1 MAEETQRRA
10 GHPKGALTV
19 LACGVWWVLG
29 PSACADARSEGGS
42 AGPPSAA
49 SSSMPAT
56 LVGSAPSTASAA
68 VPDAGAGDQPAGD
81 RPPAAD
87 AWPPR
92 PAPSDQTGDR
102 IYSKVR
108 HLWIRPAV
116 HSRAWLGYLSLGDS
130 VRVKDGNAE
139 QAYVTKGD
147 SENCQKWYAVEPE
160 GFACTGRR
168 ATLDAQDEEIVELR
182 RTRAD
187 PTSPWPYHY
196 GESLGVP
203 VYNELPSK
211 DAQGRRE
218 PGLEA
223 YLDKVAQA
231 QAAGSEEDRKAI
243 DKRFFGMTFSAT
255 GKGPPKLLEL
265 GPGGRTLS
273 TRVVR
278 GSTIAYTDSFDLE
291 GRPFLLTWDRGIAPL
306 DKVRPYPESPFQG
319 VILGGDHRLPIAFF
333 RGEDR
338 PQYRRTGAGDFEPTG
353 NHFKRLSWIEL
364 TGTTAKQDGETYEQT
379 TKPDLWCARADAAIV
394 RAVDEPPAR
403 IAQRDEGRRTW
414 LDISILGGTLVA
426 YENRRPVY
434 ATLISPGRGGIP
446 RRGVPTLDTASTPT
460 GQFPVV
466 GKFLTA
472 TMVSG
477 SISDLVHAEVQYT
490 QNFDGPYALHGAYW
504 HDRFGEKKSGGCVNL
519 SPIDSMRIF
528 AWTEPALPLGWHGL
542 RTATF
547 GHKTLLQLHR

>member
-1 MAEETQRRA
+1 MLVCTS
-10 GHPKGALTV
+10 
-19 LACGVWWVLG
+19 WWVLG
-29 PSACADARSEGGS
+29 ASACADGRSEGGS
-42 AGPPSAA
+42 AGPTASP
-49 SSSMPAT
+49 SSSAPAT
-56 LVGSAPSTASAA
+56 LVSSGPSTASAA
-68 VPDAGAGDQPAGD
+68 VSDAGATAPEAGPPPTGDQAPAV
-81 RPPAAD
+81 AE
-87 AWPPR
+87 WPPR
-92 PAPSDQTGDR
+92 PAPTDQTGDR

-108 HLWIRPAV
+108 HLWIRPAP
-116 HSRAWLGYLSLGDS
+116 HSRAWDGYLSLGDS
-130 VRVKDGNAE
+130 VRVKGGKAE
-139 QAYVTKGD
+139 QAFVTRGD
-147 SENCQKWYAVEPE
+147 SENCQKWYAVEPQ

-168 ATLDAQDEEIVELR
+168 ATLDAEDEAIVELH

-203 VYNELPSK
+203 VYDKLPSK
-211 DAQGRRE
+211 DAQLRRE

-231 QAAGSEEDRKAI
+231 RETDSEEERQAI
-243 DKRFFGMTFSAT
+243 DKRFFGMSFSAT

-278 GSTIAYTDSFDLE
+278 GSTIAYTDTFDLE
-291 GRPFLLTWDRGIAPL
+291 GRPFFLTWDRGIVPL
-306 DKVRPYPESPFQG
+306 DKVRPYPESPFHG
-319 VILGGDHRLPIAFF
+319 VILGGEHQLPIAFF

-338 PQYRRTGAGDFEPTG
+338 PQYRRTSAGDFEPTG
-353 NHFKRLSWIEL
+353 KHFKRLSWIGL
-364 TGTTAKQDGETYEQT
+364 TGTTAKQDGATYEQT
-379 TKPDLWCARADAAIV
+379 TTPEIWCARSEAAIA

-403 IAQRDEGRRTW
+403 IARRDEGRRTW
-414 LDISILGGTLVA
+414 IDISILGGTLVA
-426 YENRRPVY
+426 YEGRRPVY
-434 ATLISPGRGGIP
+434 ATLISPGRGGLP
-446 RRGVPTLDTASTPT
+446 RRGIPTLQTASTPT

-477 SISDLVHAEVQYT
+477 SNSYLIHAEVQYT

-519 SPIDSMRIF
+519 SPIDSRRIF
-528 AWTEPALPLGWHGL
+528 AWTEPALPPGWHGM
-542 RTATF
+542 RTGSF
-547 GHKTLLQLHR
+547 EPKTIIHLHR